1 MEKISPQN
9 ATLAELDALF
19 ESAMRVELDEYDE
32 SDLVLLQACGAALGG
47 ARAKVCV
54 GVSK

>member
-1 MEKISPQN
+1 MEKISPQS
-9 ATLAELDALF
+9 ATLARLDALF
-19 ESAMRVELDEYDE
+19 ESAMRVKLDEYDE

-47 ARAKVCV
+47 ARAKVC